1 MSVVTMTA
9 DNFRA
14 QNKTIELVSTENQ
27 LQTNMEILWLNQTP
41 PFINPFI
48 WIPSTL
54 HISSIFYVKHFYKI
68 HLPKG
73 S

>member
-48 WIPSTL
+48 
-54 HISSIFYVKHFYKI
+54 
-68 HLPKG
+68 
-73 S
+73 